1 MFGKNKNADPLSHIN
16 SDVRPQQSG
25 SQAKPSKNEPVYTMP
40 EKFMQSDASGEK
52 GGGKKRMLLLVAI
65 ILAVAAIIAAVSVF
79 FLQQYGGV
87 QPAADTNAT
96 TATQQAPT
104 AGLGTLVTPEEPTN
118 SDVTGIPEN
127 GSTTSINLDV
137 DPTLEQNI
145 NAELF
150 GNTNDTVDPLN
161 LNANENIS
169 SGAVDHSDVP
179 DSADKDKDDLTDLE
193 EELYTTKNHLP
204 DNDRD
209 GYVDGVEVANLYSPL
224 AADESILDSGLV
236 IEYENDVVGWT
247 LYYPSDWLVEPLN
260 GTKQE
265 VIVTSPSAEGE
276 FFQLLVEKNTSALTA
291 VEWYDALFEE
301 GGEDLE
307 TVEIGELEGV
317 VSEDGL
323 RYYFASGDEL
333 ISIVY
338 NIGLQEEIAFR
349 TTFQMMVNSFVYTG
363 PAEGTELLVEVT
375 PDGGAVG
382 IEDDANTNEDAN
394 QNENT
399 NESGLNITTNVNSL

>member
-16 SDVRPQQSG
+16 SDVRPKQSG
-25 SQAKPSKNEPVYTMP
+25 SQAKPSNNQPVYTMP
-40 EKFMQSDASGEK
+40 EKFMQSDPSVEK
-52 GGGKKRMLLLVAI
+52 SGGKKRMLLVVGI

-79 FLQQYGGV
+79 FLQQYGADE
-87 QPAADTNAT
+87 PAANSNAT
-96 TATQQAPT
+96 SPTQPT
-104 AGLGTLVTPEEPTN
+104 EVPGLGTLVTPEEGTAN
-118 SDVTGIPEN
+118 SEVTGLPEN
-127 GSTTSINLDV
+127 GGTTSINLDV

-150 GNTNDTVDPLN
+150 GNTNDTVDSLN
-161 LNANENIS
+161 GNANES
-169 SGAVDHSDVP
+169 VRSPAVDNSDVP
-179 DSADKDKDDLTDLE
+179 DSADRDKDDLTDIE

-247 LYYPSDWLVEPLN
+247 LYYPSNWLVEPLN

-276 FFQLLVEKNTSALTA
+276 FFQVLVEKNTSSLTA
-291 VEWYDALFEE
+291 TEWYDALFEE

-307 TVEIGELEGV
+307 TVEIGDLEGI

-323 RYYFASGDEL
+323 RYYFASGNEL

-363 PAEGTELLVEVT
+363 PAEGAEVLVDET

-382 IEDDANTNEDAN
+382 INEDVN
-394 QNENT
+394 ENENT
-399 NESGLNITTNVNSL
+399 NNSGLNIPTNVNSL